1 MFERF
6 FRFFKELDG
15 RVKVVIAST
24 GIQNWGQRLS
34 EQYSQLYAQDLGA
47 DAVELGFL
55 SSVAAAVGSIASI
68 PTGWAAENYTVKKV
82 MLSGFACLAIS
93 ATIFAL
99 SGNWLMLIP
108 AFILGQGLFR
118 IMALTDIIF
127 ISVMS
132 PQQRAT
138 VMGLSRVVWGVLNV
152 FAPMTAALIVTN
164 FGGINAQ
171 GIRPLYYIQLILT
184 MTGFLFVAWKLQPLP
199 IHIDKKTNA
208 GSMRSL
214 IEDFKELFKGEK
226 WLKRWIALRTVRQF
240 GMNLAMPFV
249 SLWMV
254 NVKGATPYILG
265 IMGTVST
272 IMSLVLQ
279 IPAGRLAD
287 KVGRKKVFY
296 ILRPISYLGT
306 VLLILTPSPGYLIFV
321 GLLGA
326 IAVRGGGGISGSS
339 NTVFVTMLWELVPA
353 EKRGRWYGID
363 GLMNLAVIPA
373 SILGGILWAQGFRIE
388 VLLIP
393 IFLEALV
400 ALPIL
405 TTIPDTLDRPKQ

>member
-1 MFERF
+1 ME
-6 FRFFKELDG
+6 
-15 RVKVVIAST
+15 
-24 GIQNWGQRLS
+24 
-34 EQYSQLYAQDLGA
+34 
-47 DAVELGFL
+47 
-55 SSVAAAVGSIASI
+55 
-68 PTGWAAENYTVKKV
+68 P
-82 MLSGFACLAIS
+82 
-93 ATIFAL
+93 
-99 SGNWLMLIP
+99 
-108 AFILGQGLFR
+108 
-118 IMALTDIIF
+118 IF
-127 ISVMS
+127 I
-132 PQQRAT
+132 
-138 VMGLSRVVWGVLNV
+138 
-152 FAPMTAALIVTN
+152 
-164 FGGINAQ
+164 
-171 GIRPLYYIQLILT
+171 
-184 MTGFLFVAWKLQPLP
+184 FV
-199 IHIDKKTNA
+199 
-208 GSMRSL
+208 
-214 IEDFKELFKGEK
+214 

-265 IMGTVST
+265 MMGTVST

-306 VLLILTPSPGYLIFV
+306 ILLILAPSPGYLILV

-363 GLMNLAVIPA
+363 GLVNLAVIPA

-405 TTIPDTLDRPKQ
+405 TTIPDTLDRSKQ